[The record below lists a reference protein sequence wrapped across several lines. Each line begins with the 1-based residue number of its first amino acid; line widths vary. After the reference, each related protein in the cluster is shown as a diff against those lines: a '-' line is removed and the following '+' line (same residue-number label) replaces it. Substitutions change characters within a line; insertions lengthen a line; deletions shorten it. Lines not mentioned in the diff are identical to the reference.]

1 MKQLAALQALF
12 QAEVDQLNLGTKT
25 EMLYNP
31 MHYILQLGKRLR
43 PILSHGSGYLRG
55 C

>member
-12 QAEVDQLNLGTKT
+12 QAEVNQLNLGTKP

-31 MHYILQLGKRLR
+31 MHYILQLGESVYALFF
-43 PILSHGSGYLRG
+43 H
-55 C
+55 